1 MADTV
6 SLKKNYSALNERL
19 AKLYDESG
27 VRRSFT
33 VPYVGGQEMAD
44 HVAAVGQAA
53 SQNGGLTA
61 NLVTS
66 AHHSDGKGWGSGD
79 GHTVGHPVEKLRQ
92 TIIPKDDENAKAV
105 IAAAQK
111 CITDFKF
118 LLGDDDPAVQTAQGQ
133 LDLVKPTAAA
143 GMNLQDLGV
152 LVIQI
157 MNKPTQEVAKAH
169 SGTKDGGHSPQL
181 RGPGGATPP
190 EGQEQPETAQG
201 GAQGGGEGSEAQT
214 ASSTPE
220 SAPAAAQAPQQA

>member
-1 MADTV
+1 MTDTV

-33 VPYVGGQEMAD
+33 VPYIEGQAISD
-44 HVAAVGQAA
+44 HISAVGQAA
-53 SQNGGLTA
+53 SQNGGLTS

-66 AHHSDGKGWGSGD
+66 AHHSGGKGWGSGD
-79 GHTVGHPVEKLRQ
+79 GQTVGHPVEKLRQ
-92 TIIPKDDENAKAV
+92 TIIPKEDENAKAV

-118 LLGDDDPAVQTAQGQ
+118 LLGDDDSSVQTAQGQ
-133 LDLVKPTAAA
+133 LNLIKPTAGA
-143 GMNLQDLGV
+143 GMNLQDFGV

-169 SGTKDGGHSPQL
+169 SSTKSGGHAPQL
-181 RGPGGATPP
+181 RGPGPAAPS

-201 GAQGGGEGSEAQT
+201 APQEGEQAPIGTQEVSAPQG
-214 ASSTPE
+214 
-220 SAPAAAQAPQQA
+220 APAAAPAQG